1 MMKKIITVSIACV
14 LMLCGAFSIAP
25 SFTGEVSASET
36 GEPAD
41 DIPTGVKR
49 FIALADDYDYRWNVN
64 GGGNKGNEVHLD
76 TNLGGNCEFR
86 FDFVER
92 EGGVAYYGI
101 KFIKSGGTDRFVD
114 VEDKS
119 KDEGKVL
126 HVWEN
131 EDDELKGDKN
141 HHRHF
146 AFYDA
151 GTDANGNQCYYIKNR
166 NSGKWVGLEKGI
178 RKDSKLIQT
187 SSKQY
192 KWIISDTALSKETPD
207 NILYTH
213 KIQGGMAL
221 TDRRG
226 LAEFSLR

>member
-1 MMKKIITVSIACV
+1 MKKIITVSIACV

-92 EGGVAYYGI
+92 EGGVAYYGHQVHQVR
-101 KFIKSGGTDRFVD
+101 GGTDRFVGRGGQ
-114 VEDKS
+114 E
-119 KDEGKVL
+119 
-126 HVWEN
+126 
-131 EDDELKGDKN
+131 
-141 HHRHF
+141 
-146 AFYDA
+146 
-151 GTDANGNQCYYIKNR
+151 
-166 NSGKWVGLEKGI
+166 
-178 RKDSKLIQT
+178 
-187 SSKQY
+187 
-192 KWIISDTALSKETPD
+192 
-207 NILYTH
+207 
-213 KIQGGMAL
+213 QG
-221 TDRRG
+221 RG
-226 LAEFSLR
+226 QGAPRMGERG